1 MRIIFVCY
9 HPVEPHLYAN
19 IAKKLSAEHN
29 VSFLVLEKEGIEKE
43 LLDYYGSR
51 YDEIVIDKK
60 RNKLYRA
67 LDLIYRFY
75 SILKKRQPD
84 VIVSATS
91 PFIAIAAKLL
101 CIPTIGYTDT
111 ETASFN
117 NRVAFP
123 FFNCVL
129 IPTVFYS
136 RIPVSKSIRYSGY
149 KELAYLHP
157 NQFKPDGS
165 VLEKLRIG
173 PGEKIVLLRF
183 SALKAMHDIGLK
195 SVADSKT
202 EKILNYIEELEKS
215 ARVFVSMTEKDLGP
229 AFGKYRLRIHPSE
242 YTNFLA
248 HCTLYLGEGTTTASE
263 AGVLGVPW
271 INIQKASR
279 GYLIDQEEN
288 YGLGLRTEDI
298 DFAFKKGLEWLQD
311 DALLDKWRV
320 KRERLLKDKIDVTA
334 FFTWFIENYP
344 ESFKAMKENPSY
356 EQRFK

>member
-19 IAKKLSAEHN
+19 IAKRLSAKHS

-43 LLDYYGSR
+43 LLDFYGFH
-51 YDEIVIDKK
+51 YDEIMINKNSKK
-60 RNKLYRA
+60 FKAA
-67 LDLIYRFY
+67 LSLIYKFY
-75 SILKKRQPD
+75 SILKKIQPG

-117 NRVAFP
+117 NRFAFP

-129 IPTVFYS
+129 IPAVYYS
-136 RIPVSKSIRYSGY
+136 RVPAAKSIRYSGY
-149 KELAYLHP
+149 KEFAYLHP

-165 VLEKLRIG
+165 VLEKLKIG

-183 SALKAMHDIGLK
+183 SALKAMHDIGLE
-195 SVADSKT
+195 SVADSKI
-202 EKILNYIEELEKS
+202 EKILYYIKELDKS

-229 AFGKYRLRIHPSE
+229 AFEKYRLRIHPAE

-248 HCTLYLGEGTTTASE
+248 HCTLYIGEGTTTASE

-271 INIQKASR
+271 VNIQKATR

-288 YGLGLRTEDI
+288 YGLGFRTDDI

-311 DALLDKWRV
+311 NTLQDQWKI
-320 KRERLLKDKIDVTA
+320 KREKLLKDKIDVTA

-344 ESFKAMKENPSY
+344 ESFKIMKENPSY